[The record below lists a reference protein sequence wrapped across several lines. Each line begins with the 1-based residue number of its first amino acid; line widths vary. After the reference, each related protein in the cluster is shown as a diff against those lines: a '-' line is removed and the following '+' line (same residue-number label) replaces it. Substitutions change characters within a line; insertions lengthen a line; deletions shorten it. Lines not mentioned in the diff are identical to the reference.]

1 MAKFIDH
8 RGQTKDPKTAPPIE
22 RPPAPISEPLRDPDA
37 PRPVN
42 LPPPEIPP
50 EPAPEPSPNKAAQMA
65 CPLTFSAIMN
75 AAYSLTR

>member
-50 EPAPEPSPNKAAQMA
+50 EPSPNKAAQMA
-65 CPLTFSAIMN
+65 CPLTFSAIMD
-75 AAYSLTR
+75 AAYSRA